1 MTLEEIRRLLDTRE
15 DWELVIAKWHYMRR
29 PQQKPPDPLPYIWL
43 LLGGRGSGKT
53 ITAANHIFEVAATLP
68 WTDENRVVRVAFIG
82 DTAGDVKKTMIEG
95 VTGIIPVLQ
104 KTSLVETWN
113 RSQGEL
119 TIVIPESPAAPYRR
133 EIRITSY
140 SSQDPDQLRGPAF
153 HLAWIDEMAKLDDA
167 DEDPTKAGTT
177 FSNLTMALRE
187 GSAPHIVA
195 TGTPTG
201 CRLVRYLRDHPKSV
215 MHRMSSLDNAGHLPE
230 DTREEY
236 QRAVPTSRFARQEI
250 YGEILEDNPEAIFF
264 QDIIDETRVGT
275 PRRSDG
281 AIVTVPDDDPAFSLV
296 LGWDPSVTSGEDSD
310 LAGIVLTGWT
320 PERREKGVQ
329 SGKAFTPAEAYVLAD
344 LSARFTPSEQ
354 TSLVVRTVLERGV
367 DDLVFESNQ
376 GADFIVAQLNTE
388 LSVLVAEYHRREIRS
403 KGIKYGSLRRWRY
416 RGIRDDGEPFSFVLN
431 MIHAQK
437 GKQLRAS
444 TAAMKYDSGQ
454 VHHPAAGLEHLERE
468 MTGWSPEAKKSPNR
482 VDAVTYT
489 LLHIFGAKEMIRHGP
504 ARLSAPSA
512 SPVALTPL
520 DRAERRVPAGIYSMD
535 IMDRRGP
542 G

>member
-1 MTLEEIRRLLDTRE
+1 MITEETRRLLAQRE
-15 DWELVIAKWHYMRR
+15 DWELVIIKWHLMRR
-29 PQQKPPDPLPYIWL
+29 QSQSPPDPLPYIWL

-95 VTGIIPVLQ
+95 VTGIIQVLR
-104 KTSLVETWN
+104 KTTLVETWN

-153 HLAWIDEMAKLDDA
+153 HLAWIDEMAKLHDA
-167 DEDPTKAGTT
+167 DEDPMKAGTT

-187 GSAPHIVA
+187 GVAPHIVA

-201 CRLVRYLRDHPKSV
+201 CRLVRYLRDHPRSV
-215 MHRMSSLDNAGHLPE
+215 MHRMSSLDNISHLPE
-230 DTREEY
+230 DTLEEY
-236 QRAVPTSRFARQEI
+236 RRAVPTSRFARQEI
-250 YGEILEDNPEAIFF
+250 FGEILEDNPEAVFF
-264 QDIIDETRVGT
+264 QGVIDETRIGVART
-275 PRRSDG
+275 DG
-281 AIVTVPDDDPAFSLV
+281 IVIALPDDDPAFALV

-329 SGKAFTPAEAYVLAD
+329 SGAAFIPAEAYVLGD
-344 LSARFTPSEQ
+344 LSGRYTPSEQ
-354 TSLVVRTVLERGV
+354 TRIVVRTVLEREV

-376 GADFIVAQLNTE
+376 GADFILTQVNTE
-388 LSVLVAEYHRREIRS
+388 LTAQTAEYSRRELRS
-403 KGIKYGSLRRWRY
+403 KLLRYGSLKRWRY
-416 RGIRDDGEPFSFVLN
+416 RGIREDGTPFAFVLN
-431 MIHAQK
+431 AIHAQK
-437 GKQLRAS
+437 GKQLRAEV
-444 TAAMKYDSGQ
+444 AAMKYDSGQ
-454 VHHPAAGLEHLERE
+454 VHHPAVGLEHLERE
-468 MTGWSPEAKKSPNR
+468 MTGWSPLAKKSPNR

-489 LLHIFGAKEMIRHGP
+489 LLHIFGAKQMIRHGP
-504 ARLSAPSA
+504 ARLSAPST
-512 SPVALTPL
+512 SPAALAPL
-520 DRAERRVPAGIYSMD
+520 DRAGRRTQAGIYSMD

-542 G
+542 K